1 MYYLCFYT
9 FLGKQTNHSF
19 CLLFIEFLKKR
30 KISTYDYTIEEYSF
44 AIFFKEEQSLNLNTI
59 KSFFK
64 SDKLL
69 INILDTFIA
78 KKTFREISLISGLIE
93 KKSKNKKN
101 FINSDIIFDTLKK
114 YDPNH
119 ILLKITQEEV
129 QRFFSDKVKID
140 LLLNKKL
147 IFKKLKKP
155 SPFSMSLIYK
165 KERIKSHTSNSDE
178 ILNYVDTN
186 GIN

>member
-1 MYYLCFYT
+1 M
-9 FLGKQTNHSF
+9 
-19 CLLFIEFLKKR
+19 
-30 KISTYDYTIEEYSF
+30 
-44 AIFFKEEQSLNLNTI
+44 
-59 KSFFK
+59 
-64 SDKLL
+64 
-69 INILDTFIA
+69 DTFIA

-93 KKSKNKKN
+93 KKNKNKKN
-101 FINSDIIFDTLKK
+101 YINSDIIFDTLKK

-129 QRFFSDKVKID
+129 ERFFCDKAKID

-147 IFKKLKKP
+147 VFKKLKKP

-165 KERIKSHTSNSDE
+165 KEKIKSHNINKDE
-178 ILNYVDTN
+178 ILNFFDNN

>member
-1 MYYLCFYT
+1 M
-9 FLGKQTNHSF
+9 
-19 CLLFIEFLKKR
+19 EFLKEN
-30 KISTYDYTIEEYSF
+30 KIITYDYTIEEYSF
-44 AIFFKEEQSLNLNTI
+44 AVFLNEKKNLTFSTI
-59 KSFFK
+59 KTFFR

-93 KKSKNKKN
+93 KKNKNKKN
-101 FINSDIIFDTLKK
+101 YMNSDIIFDTLRK

-129 QRFFSDKVKID
+129 KRFFCDKAKIN
-140 LLLNKKL
+140 LLINKKL
-147 IFKKLKKP
+147 IFKKLEKP

-165 KERIKSHTSNSDE
+165 KEKIKSHTTNKDE
-178 ILNYVDTN
+178 ILNFTDTY

>member
-1 MYYLCFYT
+1 M
-9 FLGKQTNHSF
+9 
-19 CLLFIEFLKKR
+19 
-30 KISTYDYTIEEYSF
+30 
-44 AIFFKEEQSLNLNTI
+44 
-59 KSFFK
+59 
-64 SDKLL
+64 
-69 INILDTFIA
+69 DTFIA

-101 FINSDIIFDTLKK
+101 LINSDIIFDTLKK

-129 QRFFSDKVKID
+129 ERFFSDKVKID
-140 LLLNKKL
+140 LLFNKKL
-147 IFKKLKKP
+147 IFKNLEKP

-165 KERIKSHTSNSDE
+165 KEKIKSHSSNTDE
-178 ILNYVDTN
+178 ILNYINTN

>member
-1 MYYLCFYT
+1 MLLYF
-9 FLGKQTNHSF
+9 FRKTNKSF
-19 CLLFIEFLKKR
+19 FLFIFYRIFKKK
-30 KISTYDYTIEEYSF
+30 KILTYDYTIEEYSF
-44 AIFFKEEQSLNLNTI
+44 AIFLNEKKSLSLSTI
-59 KSFFK
+59 KTFFS
-64 SDKLL
+64 SDELF

-93 KKSKNKKN
+93 KKNKNKKN
-101 FINSDIIFDTLKK
+101 YINSDIIFDTLKK

-129 QRFFSDKVKID
+129 KRFFCDKAKID
-140 LLLNKKL
+140 LFLNKKL
-147 IFKKLKKP
+147 IFRKLDKP

-165 KERIKSHTSNSDE
+165 KEKIKSHTTNKDE
-178 ILNYVDTN
+178 ILNFFNTY